1 MARWQ
6 ARLRVALAALAASC
20 AALALTLIAQRVYA
34 HERGELEFEGEARSL
49 AQLAHARGSTP
60 VSARLAEVQLER
72 GENALFE
79 LCSEDPLEAARF
91 RNAFELAVF
100 AQPKMTL
107 MLRVALD
114 DAHLQLVRRNASGGC
129 LTLGGGMI
137 EQAGTYS
144 VDAVWPDRKPAAEVM
159 AVPLQARVLA
169 RRQLGAEDR
178 NPQIALALSL
188 LALLV
193 VMIAGDG
200 KTENETVNV
209 NDTVGVAVNGNGN
222 DTVGVAETD
231 LGRWRRFGALLAAVV
246 TLVAVYATTR
256 VPTAGAVATL
266 GKGVVLIALQ
276 CGGPLLFMRFATA
289 GSRSLP
295 ARPRGSLLR
304 AYLLALAAALA
315 LWGCA
320 KLALLF
326 VPATG
331 EAPIQ
336 TFVAWPSGMLCFA
349 ALGLLLP
356 IGEELFFRGLL
367 FHALLRAGQGVL
379 RAAALSWLLF
389 VALHAEQ
396 SWGNWGGLV
405 SIAAAGVVLTGL
417 RIASGSVLV
426 PALAHVLYNF
436 ALSAGAF

>member
-1 MARWQ
+1 
-6 ARLRVALAALAASC
+6 VALAALAALC
-20 AALALTLIAQRVYA
+20 AALALALIAQRVYA
-34 HERGELEFEGEARSL
+34 HERGELAFEGEAHSL
-49 AQLAHARGSTP
+49 AQLARAKGSTP
-60 VSARLAEVQLER
+60 VSARLAQVQLER

-79 LCSEDPLEAARF
+79 LCSEDRLETARF
-91 RNAFELAVF
+91 RDAFELAVF
-100 AQPKMTL
+100 EQPKMTL

-114 DAHLQLVRRNASGGC
+114 DAHLKMVRRNASGAC
-129 LTLGGGMI
+129 LTLGGGVI
-137 EQAGTYS
+137 ERAGSYS
-144 VDAVWPDRKPAAEVM
+144 VDAVWPDKKPSDEVM

-169 RRQLGAEDR
+169 RTPLGKAERNLQL
-178 NPQIALALSL
+178 ALAVSS
-188 LALLV
+188 LALLIV
-193 VMIAGDG
+193 LIAGR
-200 KTENETVNV
+200 KTETETEPR
-209 NDTVGVAVNGNGN
+209 ARSRWW
-222 DTVGVAETD
+222 A
-231 LGRWRRFGALLAAVV
+231 LGAAVV
-246 TLVAVYATTR
+246 TLVAVYGTTR
-256 VPTAGAVATL
+256 VPTAGAMATL

-276 CGGPLLFMRFATA
+276 CGGPLLFMRFAA
-289 GSRSLP
+289 SGVGSLP

-304 AYLLALAAALA
+304 AYLFALAAALA

-367 FHALLRAGQGVL
+367 YHALLRAGQSVL
-379 RAAALSWLLF
+379 RAATLSWFLF
-389 VALHAEQ
+389 VVLHAEQ

>member
-1 MARWQ
+1 
-6 ARLRVALAALAASC
+6 VALAALAALC
-20 AALALTLIAQRVYA
+20 AATALALIAQRVYA
-34 HERGELEFEGEARSL
+34 HERDELEFEGEAHDL
-49 AQLAHARGSTP
+49 AQLAHAKGSTP
-60 VSARLAEVQLER
+60 VSVRLAEVRLER

-79 LCSEDPLEAARF
+79 LCSEDRLEAARWLK
-91 RNAFELAVF
+91 AFELVVF
-100 AQPKMTL
+100 ELPKMTL
-107 MLRVALD
+107 MLRVPLD
-114 DAHLQLVRRNASGGC
+114 DEHMRAVRRNASGAC
-129 LTLGGGMI
+129 LTLGGGVI
-137 EQAGTYS
+137 ERAGTYS
-144 VDAVWPDRKPAAEVM
+144 VDAVWPEKKPAADVM
-159 AVPLQARVLA
+159 AVPLRARVLA
-169 RRQLGAEDR
+169 RRPLGKEER
-178 NPQIALALSL
+178 NLLAALAGSL
-188 LALLV
+188 LGLLV
-193 VMIAGDG
+193 VMIAGR
-200 KTENETVNV
+200 TE
-209 NDTVGVAVNGNGN
+209 
-222 DTVGVAETD
+222 AETETETETETD
-231 LGRWRRFGALLAAVV
+231 AETGRRRRFGALAAAVV
-246 TLVAVYATTR
+246 TLGAVYATTR
-256 VPTAGAVATL
+256 VPTAGALATL
-266 GKGVVLIALQ
+266 AKGVVLIALQ
-276 CGGPLLFMRFATA
+276 VGGPLLFMRFATA

-295 ARPRGSLLR
+295 ARPRGTLLR

-389 VALHAEQ
+389 VVLHAEQ

-417 RIASGSVLV
+417 RVATESVLV